1 MDEKRCQTLQKESHQ
16 YHPYIPRLIVVRPVP
31 QLEVAP
37 SDDELGI
44 SPPTNQRAQTRN
56 SSRLSPE
63 LGDEDVGDLQFQD
76 EEEPS
81 DLEEARADAEKSEKP
96 PTKKFPKLKP
106 PGRQREDIRLASR
119 SVAISSVIRS
129 DLRDNVDEVVSVV
142 DDSEDVEDI
151 ITVMMGMVGLGA
163 GGEL

>member
-37 SDDELGI
+37 SDDELAI
-44 SPPTNQRAQTRN
+44 SPPTNQRAQSRN

-63 LGDEDVGDLQFQD
+63 LGDENVGDLRFQD

-81 DLEEARADAEKSEKP
+81 DLEEARAEAEKSEKP
-96 PTKKFPKLKP
+96 STQKGKMPKAQTTRKAK
-106 PGRQREDIRLASR
+106 GGYKIGKQVSGNFV
-119 SVAISSVIRS
+119 SYKIRS
-129 DLRDNVDEVVSVV
+129 KGQR
-142 DDSEDVEDI
+142 
-151 ITVMMGMVGLGA
+151 GRGRF
-163 GGEL
+163 GGGRFGRR